1 MERERFDAVV
11 IGAGAAGLAAGRDL
25 ADAGLQTVV
34 LEARDRIGGRLFTDR
49 ELCDLPL
56 ELGGELVHGSQVATW
71 EIIRAEG
78 IGTLRQTG
86 VFVREHETLVPF
98 NDADIGGI
106 DIASLPDPL
115 PGETRLDWL
124 VRAGVGSDQAAWPAI
139 FRYLNADGE
148 PFDRVS
154 AQARIEQLTPGLGRD
169 AYGSAD
175 FKLLAGYDEVLAPL
189 ASGLDVRL
197 GTIVETIAWSGDD
210 VTVEGVQAESGEHF
224 RVEARSAVVTLPIG
238 VLKAGTVRFAPPLP
252 ARRQEAIDA
261 LGITSVVKLLY
272 GFDRRVMP
280 EGCEVLMDFANSIP
294 IWWDG
299 TPAVGREDVQ
309 IVTAWAAGDVSRR
322 LRAAVAA
329 SATGDAEPGDA
340 LLDLGLDALRSLL
353 RDDDLTPSFAV
364 WYDWEADPFSLG
376 VYSSVRP
383 GAESAYA
390 ALAANDTGALVWA
403 GEATIP
409 GQSKTVHGA
418 IVSGRRAAREL
429 IAMLR

>member
-1 MERERFDAVV
+1 MVEREWFDAVV

-25 ADAGLQTVV
+25 ADAGMRTVV

-49 ELCDLPL
+49 AIGDLPL

-78 IGTLRQTG
+78 IGTQKQTG
-86 VFVREHETLVPF
+86 VFVREGDALVPF
-98 NDADIGGI
+98 DDADIGGI

-124 VRAGVGSDQAAWPAI
+124 IRAGVSADESMWPAI

-154 AQARIEQLTPGLGRD
+154 AQARIEQLTPDLGRD

-189 ASGLDVRL
+189 AAGLDVRL
-197 GTIVETIAWSGDD
+197 GTIVGTIAWSGDR
-210 VTVEGVQAESGEHF
+210 VTVEGVRADSGEPF
-224 RVEARSAVVTLPIG
+224 RVDARAGAVTLPIG
-238 VLKAGTVRFAPPLP
+238 VLKAGSVRFEPPLP
-252 ARRQEAIDA
+252 ALRQEAIDA
-261 LGITSVVKLLY
+261 LGVTSVEKLLY

-280 EGCEVLMDFANSIP
+280 EGCEVLMDFANPIP

-309 IVTAWAAGDVSRR
+309 IVTAWAAGNVSRR
-322 LRAAVAA
+322 LRAAAA
-329 SATGDAEPGDA
+329 ATGDAEPGDA
-340 LLDLGLDALRSLL
+340 LIDIGLDALRTLL
-353 RDDDLTPSFAV
+353 RNDDLTPAFAI
-364 WYDWEADPFSLG
+364 WHDWEADPFTLG
-376 VYSSVRP
+376 AYSSMRP

-390 ALAANDTGALVWA
+390 ALAANDTGALAWA